1 MEVEI
6 KEFGVRI
13 RLIIE
18 PAFGNNEKETKT
30 TEIEA
35 TAVEIEIEKEPVQE
49 VQEEQVFHRPALERT
64 LRNWRREEA
73 IRRGVPTYIIMTERT
88 ILEIVDKPPVDLEH
102 LQDLRGIGPKTMEL
116 YGDHL
121 LHLILDTEE
130 ETEEE

>member
-18 PAFGNNEKETKT
+18 PAGFDNNTKETKT

-35 TAVEIEIEKEPVQE
+35 TAVEVEVEKEPVQE
-49 VQEEQVFHRPALERT
+49 VFERPVLERA

-88 ILEIVDKPPVDLEH
+88 ILGIVAESPVDLAQ
-102 LQDLRGIGPKTMEL
+102 LQELKGIGPKTMEL
-116 YGDHL
+116 YGEDL
-121 LHLILDTEE
+121 LKIISDTEE